1 MGFSLLHDAAYEVWF
16 FKDSDSGGDETY
28 WVKVLEEA
36 ASSKAVGGISW
47 TAGGDN
53 RGDLLKPFFME
64 SSGWLDLVIHFS
76 FYSWWPLP
84 FVQLLAYTLLIV
96 DDVDTLAGTE

>member
-53 RGDLLKPFFME
+53 RGDLFQPF
-64 SSGWLDLVIHFS
+64 
-76 FYSWWPLP
+76 SWN
-84 FVQLLAYTLLIV
+84 
-96 DDVDTLAGTE
+96 LAGG

>member
-1 MGFSLLHDAAYEVWF
+1 MV
-16 FKDSDSGGDETY
+16 FKDSDSGGDETYY

-53 RGDLLKPFFME
+53 RGNLFETFF
-64 SSGWLDLVIHFS
+64 
-76 FYSWWPLP
+76 SWN
-84 FVQLLAYTLLIV
+84 LAGAVRPRYTLFFLSMVASSFCSYFWPI
-96 DDVDTLAGTE
+96 LC